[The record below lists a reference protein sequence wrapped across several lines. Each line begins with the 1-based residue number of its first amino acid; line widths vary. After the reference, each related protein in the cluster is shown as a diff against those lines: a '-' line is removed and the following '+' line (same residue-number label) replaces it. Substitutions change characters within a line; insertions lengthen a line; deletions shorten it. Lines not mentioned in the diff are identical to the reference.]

1 MAATD
6 TTASI
11 PIDVLYSDHHS
22 WLYRWLSRRLGCTS
36 DAADLAH
43 DAFLRVML
51 KPPVFDGFDGARAY
65 LSRVARGLMVDLWR
79 RRQIERAWLEALAAQ
94 PDLEEPSA
102 EQRVMV
108 LEALY
113 QVDAMLRQLPTKVA
127 RAFVLAQLHGLTY
140 REIGERLGV
149 SERMVKRYMAQAML
163 HCIALEAGVAL
174 PEPLR

>member
-1 MAATD
+1 MAASD
-6 TTASI
+6 TSAPI
-11 PIDVLYSDHHS
+11 PIDTLYSDHHG
-22 WLYRWLSRRLGCTS
+22 WLCRWLSRRLGDS
-36 DAADLAH
+36 GDAADLAH

-94 PDLEEPSA
+94 PELEEPSA
-102 EQRVMV
+102 EQRAMV
-108 LEALY
+108 LEALG
-113 QVDAMLRQLPTKVA
+113 QVDALLRRLPPKVS

-140 REIGERLGV
+140 REIGLRLGV

-163 HCIALEAGVAL
+163 HCIALEAGVMA
-174 PEPLR
+174 PESL

>member
-1 MAATD
+1 MTPSD
-6 TTASI
+6 TASPI
-11 PIDVLYSDHHS
+11 PIDTLYSDHHS
-22 WLYRWLSRRLGCTS
+22 WLYRWLSRRLGCSS

-51 KPPVFDGFDGARAY
+51 KPPAFDGFDGARAY

-79 RRQIERAWLEALAAQ
+79 RRQIERAWLEAIAAQ
-94 PDLEEPSA
+94 PELEEPSA

-108 LEALY
+108 LEALC
-113 QVDAMLRQLPTKVA
+113 QVDAMLRQLPAKVS
-127 RAFVLAQLHGLTY
+127 RAFVLSQLHGLTY

-174 PEPLR
+174 PERVR